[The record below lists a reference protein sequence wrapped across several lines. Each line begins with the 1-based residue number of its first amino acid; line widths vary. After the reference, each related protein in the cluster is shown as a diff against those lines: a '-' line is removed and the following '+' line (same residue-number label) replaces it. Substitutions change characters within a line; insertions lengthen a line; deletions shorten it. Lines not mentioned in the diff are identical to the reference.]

1 MNIAGVLRTV
11 PPTGSKKAGYADYLS
26 AEKMVAK
33 SDPRLGFRA
42 VSTAPLRWQCG
53 CKLNWRNRGSVAG
66 GYPFASWQHYA
77 CRCAGEPLAC
87 QAIVGLSDEDLHR
100 LSTSRCA
107 ILVTIIWCRKPATG
121 ACGVTQSATHQSAG
135 NRNRSGEV
143 FITRSFEV
151 LRPDILQALNAF
163 PARST

>member
-1 MNIAGVLRTV
+1 MNIRGVLRTV
-11 PPTGSKKAGYADYLS
+11 SPAGGKKAGYADSLS

-42 VSTAPLRWQCG
+42 VLTAPLRWQCG
-53 CKLNWRNRGSVAG
+53 CKLNWRNRGSRAG

-77 CRCAGEPLAC
+77 RRCAGGTLGC

-100 LSTSRCA
+100 LSHSRCA
-107 ILVTIIWCRKPATG
+107 ISTTIIWCRKPATG
-121 ACGVTQSATHQSAG
+121 AICVAQSATHQSAG
-135 NRNRSGEV
+135 NRNRSGAV

-151 LRPDILQALNAF
+151 LRPDILQALNRF